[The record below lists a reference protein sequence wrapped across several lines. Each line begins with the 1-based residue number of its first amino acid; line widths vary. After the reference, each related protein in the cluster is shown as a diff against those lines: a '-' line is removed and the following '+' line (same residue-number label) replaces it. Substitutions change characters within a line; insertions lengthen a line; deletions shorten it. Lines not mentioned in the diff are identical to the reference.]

1 MILTQTQDIVLGINT
16 ERMHILAQRKEATGG
31 KRRKGTRREAS
42 LEDESISTV
51 TLDGRRHLATLNM
64 IRGNTVYGE
73 RLLLKKGYEYRIWDP
88 FRSKLAAALTKGL
101 KEFRITAR
109 SNVLYLGASTG
120 TTVSHISDIVGQ
132 GGRIFA
138 VESSSRVARE
148 LIFNVAS
155 KRHNV
160 TPIIADARKPRSY
173 FSIFDIIDFV
183 YCDIAQPD
191 QTQIAIENC
200 KVYLKPGG
208 TLLLVIKTRSIDVT
222 MEPRRVI
229 KQEVKKLEE
238 SSFIVEQRV
247 DLDPFDKDHAM
258 VHAIYTTN

>member
-1 MILTQTQDIVLGINT
+1 MINA
-16 ERMHILAQRKEATGG
+16 ERMEILAGGIKVNIG
-31 KRRKGTRREAS
+31 KRRKDTIRVEIG
-42 LEDESISTV
+42 LEDESISNI
-51 TLDGRRHLATLNM
+51 TLDGRQHLATLNL

-73 RLLLKKGYEYRIWDP
+73 RLVVKKGNEYRIWDP

-101 KEFRITAR
+101 KNFHLPVR

-120 TTVSHISDIVGQ
+120 TTVSHLSDIVGQ
-132 GGRIFA
+132 IGKIFA
-138 VESSSRVARE
+138 IESSSRVARE

-155 KRHNV
+155 KRQNV

-173 FSIFDIIDFV
+173 FSVFDTIDLV

-191 QTQIAIENC
+191 QTLIAIDNC
-200 KVYLKPGG
+200 RVYLKTGG
-208 TLLLVIKTRSIDVT
+208 VLLLVIKTRSIDVT
-222 MEPRRVI
+222 MDPRKVI

-238 SSFIVEQRV
+238 NSFVVTQRV

-258 VHAIYTTN
+258 VYAIYNTN